1 MDTSVICL
9 IFIEAFFALWLL
21 KNEYLMDSVHRV
33 VAIYGLLILAFVL
46 RSMCLDY
53 QTLDYQNFLSQWVEY
68 YRVNGGV
75 KAFAAPLGNYNIPY
89 MYLLCFFS
97 YLPINDLYLIKLLS
111 VLFDVLLA
119 YGVMMIVDRFTESQN
134 IKLASFFTVLLLPT
148 VFLNGALW
156 AQCDSIYAALAIL
169 GLWLA
174 LEKKPVLS
182 VLCFTLSFGFKLQA
196 VFILPIVAVLL
207 LTKKYKLWHVAL
219 FPAFYIALV
228 IPAVIMGKPF
238 VETLTLYASQTGS
251 IGSGLNYNSPS
262 VYALVRN
269 VANEAAAANTGII
282 AAFVFMFIVLAICFI
297 KRKNLSDKAIIVTAA
312 LLCLGIPYL
321 LPHMHDRYFFLAD
334 VMTVVLAF
342 IYFPWAIALAAL
354 TQFAS
359 ILGYHAYLTMRW
371 LLTMN
376 YGAIAL
382 IAVLA
387 GISVLFVKEL
397 FFTKPEPKVSPAK
410 KK

>member
-1 MDTSVICL
+1 MDTFVLSI
-9 IFIEAFFALWLL
+9 IFIEAFLALWLL
-21 KNEYLMDSVHRV
+21 KNSGVMDSVNRV
-33 VAIYGLLILAFVL
+33 VATYGLIILAFYL
-46 RSMCLDY
+46 RTLCFDY
-53 QTLDYQNFLSQWVEY
+53 QTLDYQDFLSKWVEY

-75 KAFAAPLGNYNIPY
+75 KAFSAPLGNYNIPY
-89 MYLLCFFS
+89 MYFLCLFS
-97 YLPINDLYLIKLLS
+97 YLPVNDLYLIKLLS
-111 VLFDVLLA
+111 ICFDVLLA
-119 YGVMMIVDRFTESQN
+119 YSVMMLVGLVRDN
-134 IKLASFFTVLLLPT
+134 NNLKLASFFTVLLLPT
-148 VFLNGALW
+148 VFLNGSLW
-156 AQCDSIYAALAIL
+156 AQCDSIYAALALL

-174 LEKKPVLS
+174 LDDRPIPS

-196 VFILPIVAVLL
+196 VFILPIMAVLL
-207 LTKKYKLWHVAL
+207 FTKKYKAWHLAL

-262 VYALVRN
+262 VFALFRYVQD
-269 VANEAAAANTGII
+269 EAAASTAGII
-282 AAFVFMFIVLAICFI
+282 AAFIFMFAVLGLCFV
-297 KRKNLSDKAIIVTAA
+297 KRKAMGDKQIIIAAA
-312 LLCLGIPYL
+312 LLSLGIPFL

-342 IYFPWAIALAAL
+342 IYFPWAIPVAVL

-359 ILGYHAYLTMRW
+359 ILGYHAYLKMRW

-382 IAVLA
+382 ILVLLA
-387 GISVLFVKEL
+387 LVALFVKEL
-397 FFTKPEPKVSPAK
+397 FLPQLKLEKNK
-410 KK
+410 